1 MPMCHTLNIS
11 SEIAMFLFA
20 SMEWIMV
27 GPGRGY
33 DRRGLGPFAVLNGAI
48 LYADMIARFSVMR
61 GFDWRFN
68 ARDFEGRAL
77 SCARC

>member
-11 SEIAMFLFA
+11 SPSEIAMFLFA

-48 LYADMIARFSVMR
+48 LYADMIARF
-61 GFDWRFN
+61 
-68 ARDFEGRAL
+68 
-77 SCARC
+77 